1 MRFLKSE
8 LEREELAQL
17 EAERARRDLEPDRRW
32 EYTVLRLGPKARAE
46 GPLNELGAKGWQLV
60 QVIEVDGH
68 LAFYLE
74 REVGPDD
81 DTLARLVARRLTL
94 AAPELEAA
102 ARALPGSVP
111 PLHVGAAAQALLRV
125 GHGASVESD
134 PATMSALAAPWP
146 SG

>member
-17 EAERARRDLEPDRRW
+17 EAERARRDQAPERRW
-32 EYTVLRLGPKARAE
+32 EYSVLRLGPKARAE

-74 REVGPDD
+74 REVDPVD
-81 DTLARLVARRLTL
+81 DTVA
-94 AAPELEAA
+94 
-102 ARALPGSVP
+102 GSS
-111 PLHVGAAAQALLRV
+111 
-125 GHGASVESD
+125 HGD
-134 PATMSALAAPWP
+134 
-146 SG
+146 

>member
-17 EAERARRDLEPDRRW
+17 EAERARRDLAPERRW
-32 EYTVLRLGPKARAE
+32 EYSVLRLGPKARAE

-74 REVGPDD
+74 REVDPVD
-81 DTLARLVARRLTL
+81 DTVA
-94 AAPELEAA
+94 
-102 ARALPGSVP
+102 GSS
-111 PLHVGAAAQALLRV
+111 
-125 GHGASVESD
+125 HGD
-134 PATMSALAAPWP
+134 
-146 SG
+146 

>member
-1 MRFLKSE
+1 VRFLKSE

-17 EAERARRDLEPDRRW
+17 EAGRARRDQDPERRW

-81 DTLARLVARRLTL
+81 DTLA
-94 AAPELEAA
+94 
-102 ARALPGSVP
+102 GSSQ
-111 PLHVGAAAQALLRV
+111 G
-125 GHGASVESD
+125 D
-134 PATMSALAAPWP
+134 
-146 SG
+146 